1 MSPPTT
7 TTSPRFNCS
16 SADLT
21 IRSSDGVLFHL
32 HRSILQSASA
42 VFADAAAAAGPLSQS
57 QSNVIDDIV
66 DLTEPADIL
75 DLLFRF
81 VYAASSSFPS
91 TSSSPSSS
99 SHSHQQPTEQE
110 EVEITAPDLSSLPFP
125 TLSALAECAHKYIV
139 YPALTACT
147 PHMHQAAATHPL
159 PVLLF
164 ALRHRHIA
172 LANEAAAQSMRF
184 SPAHARAVLSAH
196 NQIMCD
202 WEDYYERWHL
212 ATAQS
217 LAYLAS
223 PTFPQHAEL
232 VARCLA
238 DPAGNPICTYARELD
253 KAGGW
258 ARRVREEVKFVVDE
272 RVRRLHIQC
281 NTTTLRNPSSPLD
294 SSSPPVSPSF
304 PSPTFSPGSP
314 AFSPASPP
322 SASLLSFSP
331 TTSAGLVSP
340 MRAGVAVGFAF

>member
-1 MSPPTT
+1 MPPTTT
-7 TTSPRFNCS
+7 TTSPRFNSS

-42 VFADAAAAAGPLSQS
+42 VFADAAALAHPNIAD
-57 QSNVIDDIV
+57 IDDIV

-91 TSSSPSSS
+91 SASSSSS
-99 SHSHQQPTEQE
+99 SHSHHQQE

-147 PHMHQAAATHPL
+147 PHMHSAAQTHPV

-164 ALRHRHIA
+164 ALRHRHIP

-184 SPAHARAVLSAH
+184 SPTHARAVLAAH
-196 NQIMCD
+196 PHVLRD
-202 WEDYYERWHL
+202 WEDYHDRWHL

-223 PTFPQHAEL
+223 PTFPQHAAL

-238 DPAGNPICTYARELD
+238 DPAGNPICTYAGELD
-253 KAGGW
+253 RAGGVGPEGE
-258 ARRVREEVKFVVDE
+258 RGGEV
-272 RVRRLHIQC
+272 C
-281 NTTTLRNPSSPLD
+281 
-294 SSSPPVSPSF
+294 
-304 PSPTFSPGSP
+304 G
-314 AFSPASPP
+314 
-322 SASLLSFSP
+322 
-331 TTSAGLVSP
+331 G
-340 MRAGVAVGFAF
+340 